1 MINIKKI
8 ALLMVFVPS
17 MVMAQSR
24 LTLEQLVERLVQV
37 NYTVQSAQ
45 QQLLQARNNITTAQ
59 FLPTLTGQIRQS
71 QVGVGASVTNTLG
84 AGLTAN
90 WRLFDGLGM
99 FSTYARQKTMCSI
112 SELQKREQ
120 IEQ

>member
-8 ALLMVFVPS
+8 ALLVVFVPS

-71 QVGVGASVTNTLG
+71 QVGRSFCNKYLG
-84 AGLTAN
+84 CRSYG
-90 WRLFDGLGM
+90 
-99 FSTYARQKTMCSI
+99 
-112 SELQKREQ
+112 
-120 IEQ
+120 